1 LPCPPAKVY
10 ESPFREVEVRDRDLV
25 EIDGLDPERH
35 YAVLAEV
42 EGFARVWLFG
52 LLPRALAYEVE
63 LEEEGRLEGVVHGDG
78 ARLEGA
84 TLTLRE
90 DDGDASVWRLGASEN
105 DCPWELDPTLRTER
119 SFEDGRYAIGQLSA
133 GKHRLLATAEGF
145 VPEEVEVTI
154 AP

>member
-1 LPCPPAKVY
+1 EFHHAGERVSVSGAVSLFDLGAVLLPCPPAKVY

-90 DDGDASVWRLGASEN
+90 DDG
-105 DCPWELDPTLRTER
+105 
-119 SFEDGRYAIGQLSA
+119 
-133 GKHRLLATAEGF
+133 
-145 VPEEVEVTI
+145 
-154 AP
+154 